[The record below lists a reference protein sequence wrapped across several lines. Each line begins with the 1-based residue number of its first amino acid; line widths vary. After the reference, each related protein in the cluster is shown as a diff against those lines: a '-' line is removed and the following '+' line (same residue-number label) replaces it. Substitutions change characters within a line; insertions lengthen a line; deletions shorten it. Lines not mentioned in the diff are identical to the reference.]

1 MSFCVGSKLH
11 QCLLASIYSNICSIL
26 FSNNVDVYVYI
37 YVCVYYI
44 YIYFQATTNAGRGSS
59 TVSVVLSAASC
70 YDAYATIPATAK
82 PGMYTLHLDN
92 GLGSNAKAAAAAV
105 VPVEIIAP
113 NAWPTKV
120 FKVAVGDDVSKALA
134 TAAAA
139 GGGVVLLASG
149 KHAVADGL
157 CLGDGVQ
164 LVGASASSSTS
175 VPAPSSA
182 SSASSASSSISP
194 PAVLSFDVTP
204 ATAGKP
210 LFSLSNAT
218 SKTDR
223 YALRNL
229 VVDVN
234 VAVSSYVIDVGG
246 HGVEIEGVVV
256 TMPTETGKQ
265 LPSVPS
271 TLHMYADLRSFFPFF
286 SFKMYSTDCS
296 FCFLFASF
304 CFLATVLAPC

>member
-1 MSFCVGSKLH
+1 M
-11 QCLLASIYSNICSIL
+11 
-26 FSNNVDVYVYI
+26 
-37 YVCVYYI
+37 CVYYI

-271 TLHMYADLRSFFPFF
+271 TLHMYADLRSFFPSF

-296 FCFLFASF
+296 FCFHLLPFASF
-304 CFLATVLAPC
+304 CFLATVLTPC